1 MYLQVIKTKKSPIL
15 NIAKSFRK
23 AGGGTSSTIVERL
36 GHLEEIREREG
47 CADPMAWARQ
57 RVAEL
62 NRQEKEQKRA
72 VTLTL
77 SPTALIPLDKARVKC
92 AGDLILRKYYH
103 RLGIDAICAGMAE
116 RGRFQFDIDAI
127 MQKLVYSRIL
137 HRGSKL
143 ATYNGLCSYLDK
155 SPFELEDVYRSLA
168 VMSRESDN
176 IQSALYSNSTRTAE
190 RDTSVIY
197 YDCTNYFFEIE
208 EADEFRKHGC
218 SKEHRPNPIVQL
230 GLFMDRGGLPLSFCI
245 NPGNTAET
253 TTMVPLEEMMEK
265 KFSVSCFIVCT
276 DAGLASADNR
286 KANSTGGRAY
296 ITVASI
302 KKMRTAMQ
310 EWALGEGGWSIIA
323 RKGDEEGLLR
333 RTFKLE
339 EMRKEEWLDR
349 VFYKERW
356 DNGAGIDER
365 YIVTYSYKFDRY
377 SKKIRARQLER
388 AEKAIERGNAKRGKS
403 PSDPN
408 RFIKVDY
415 ATQDGE
421 VAEIKSMGIDAGRV
435 EYEEKY
441 DGFYC
446 LITSLEE
453 KDFHARHVLRHN
465 AYRFQVEALFR
476 VTKTDLRSRPVYLQV
491 EDRIKGHF
499 ITCIIALMILRMV
512 QIDLDKLNN
521 VGKDEADK
529 GKGKPEGHY
538 SITEIRNTLE
548 EMRLV
553 ENKDGS
559 FIPAYDRTRITD
571 DINELLG
578 HRTDT
583 QVVPKARIRKILKD
597 VKKG

>member
-421 VAEIKSMGIDAGRV
+421 VAEIKSMGIDAERV

-521 VGKDEADK
+521 EADK

-548 EMRLV
+548 KMRLV

-597 VKKG
+597 VKKS

>member
-168 VMSRESDN
+168 VMSRESDY
-176 IQSALYSNSTRTAE
+176 IQSALYSNSTRTVE

-230 GLFMDRGGLPLSFCI
+230 GLFMDRDGLPLSFCI

-253 TTMVPLEEMMEK
+253 TT
-265 KFSVSCFIVCT
+265 I
-276 DAGLASADNR
+276 GLASADNR

-421 VAEIKSMGIDAGRV
+421 VAEIKSMGIDAERV

-597 VKKG
+597 VKKS